1 MHITSEMIDR
11 ELRWMGRIMRL
22 LLRPTTPAAFRRL
35 NWLNRLLLEGRKP
48 RDLDAAEHWIP
59 RRDGKQLR
67 IMVYRARRHSA
78 TKVPGLLWM
87 HGGGYLIGLPE
98 QDVATYRRL
107 IEASEC
113 VVVAPDYRLGLEAP
127 YPAALEDGYDA
138 LLWMSR
144 NADALGVRDDQLAVA
159 GMSAGGGLT
168 AALTLYARDR
178 AEVKV
183 AFQMPLYPMID
194 DRMCTASA
202 TDNDAPVWDSLACRV
217 AWKTYLGALSG
228 GDVPIYAAP
237 ARATDLRGLPP
248 TCTFVGD
255 LEPFRD
261 ETIQYVEKLRAAGV
275 PVAFERYA
283 GAYHGFD
290 VIAPR
295 AAISRRATAFF
306 VDWFKLAVRSYS
318 APQATAAASP
328 AGTVPA

>member
-144 NADALGVRDDQLAVA
+144 NADACA
-159 GMSAGGGLT
+159 
-168 AALTLYARDR
+168 
-178 AEVKV
+178 K
-183 AFQMPLYPMID
+183 
-194 DRMCTASA
+194 
-202 TDNDAPVWDSLACRV
+202 
-217 AWKTYLGALSG
+217 
-228 GDVPIYAAP
+228 
-237 ARATDLRGLPP
+237 
-248 TCTFVGD
+248 
-255 LEPFRD
+255 
-261 ETIQYVEKLRAAGV
+261 
-275 PVAFERYA
+275 
-283 GAYHGFD
+283 
-290 VIAPR
+290 
-295 AAISRRATAFF
+295 IS
-306 VDWFKLAVRSYS
+306 
-318 APQATAAASP
+318 SP
-328 AGTVPA
+328 WRE